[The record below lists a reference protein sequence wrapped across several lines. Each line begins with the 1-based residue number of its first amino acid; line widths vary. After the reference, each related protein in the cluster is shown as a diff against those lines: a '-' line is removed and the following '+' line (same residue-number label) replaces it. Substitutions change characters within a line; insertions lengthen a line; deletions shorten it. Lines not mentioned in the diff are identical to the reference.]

1 MVKLS
6 ELNIKSIRKE
16 GNWSTQDLYIS
27 GIETN
32 SSKIKGG
39 EIFFALEGVQN
50 HGAKFV
56 DDAIKKGASLIITDC
71 NGYQIV
77 KKNSKECQIPVL
89 ICDNVSEILTKM
101 CFKFFPSLP
110 SNLMAITGTN
120 GKTSVVN
127 FIQQLLELNDLSCL
141 TVGTLGVKGAINIST
156 NITTPAQVELYK
168 ILSNARELGT
178 DYACIEA
185 SSHAI
190 HQGRLAGLEFKSIF
204 FSNLSQDHLDYH
216 GDIESYFF
224 AKLSILDKVNKDVR
238 VFANIDDDFGKRFA
252 EISKKRGFGVETIG
266 FSENADL
273 VLKSF
278 RQSINSQ
285 LIEFNYL
292 GEKIKAQTSLIGSF
306 QAMNLGMAALACRE
320 FGLSL
325 NQVINDIS
333 KISPIPGRM
342 EFVGETISGARVYI
356 DFAHSPDSLEKLLNT
371 FKRETS
377 SKLIVVFGA
386 GGERDKE
393 KRKNMGLVASNLADK
408 IYVTDDNPRNEDPA
422 SIRREII
429 QYCPNAEEVS
439 DRAEAIFRAIEKSE
453 LGDTVIIAGKGHERS
468 QIVGNQNF
476 PFDDFEQASIA
487 IESIR
492 KIKV

>member
-32 SSKIKGG
+32 SSKIKRG

-56 DDAIKKGASLIITDC
+56 DDAIKKGASLIITDS
-71 NGYQIV
+71 NGYQIL
-77 KKNSKECQIPVL
+77 KKNSNESQIPVL

-204 FSNLSQDHLDYH
+204 FSNLSLDHLDYH

-224 AKLSILDKVNKDVR
+224 AKVSILDKLNKDVK

-285 LIEFNYL
+285 VIEFNYL

-393 KRKNMGLVASNLADK
+393 KRKNMGLVASDLADK
-408 IYVTDDNPRNEDPA
+408 IFVTDDNPRNEDPA

-453 LGDTVIIAGKGHERS
+453 LGDTVIITGKGHERS
-468 QIVGNQNF
+468 QIVGDQSF

-487 IESIR
+487 IESMR
-492 KIKV
+492 KIKI

>member
-1 MVKLS
+1 MIKLS

-16 GNWSTQDLYIS
+16 GNWSVQDLNIS

-39 EIFFALEGVQN
+39 ELFFALEGIQN
-50 HGAKFV
+50 HGAKFT
-56 DDAIKKGASLIITDC
+56 DDAIKRGASLIITDS
-71 NGYQIV
+71 NGYQII
-77 KKNSKECQIPVL
+77 KKNSKESQIPVL
-89 ICDNVSEILTKM
+89 ICENVGEILTKM
-101 CFKFFPSLP
+101 CFKFFPLLP

-127 FIQQLLELNDLSCL
+127 FIQQLLELKDLSCL
-141 TVGTLGVKGAINIST
+141 TVGTLGVKGAINLST
-156 NITTPAQVELYK
+156 NITTPTQVELYK

-190 HQGRLAGLEFKSIF
+190 HQGRLGGLEFKSLF
-204 FSNLSQDHLDYH
+204 FTNLSQDHLDYH
-216 GDIESYFF
+216 GDIENYFF
-224 AKLSILDKVNKDVR
+224 AKLSILDKLKKDVK

-252 EISKKRGFGVETIG
+252 EISKKRGFSVETIG
-266 FSENADL
+266 FSKDADL
-273 VLKSF
+273 ILKSF

-285 LIEFNYL
+285 FIEFNYM
-292 GEKIKAQTSLIGSF
+292 GEKIKTQTSLIGSF
-306 QAMNLGMAALACRE
+306 QALNLGMAALACRE
-320 FGLSL
+320 FGLSF
-325 NQVINDIS
+325 NQVINDIP
-333 KISPIPGRM
+333 KILPIPGRM

-371 FKRETS
+371 FSRETPG
-377 SKLIVVFGA
+377 KLIVVFGA

-393 KRKNMGLVASNLADK
+393 KRKKMGLVASDLADK

-468 QIVGNQNF
+468 QIVGNQKF
-476 PFDDFEQASIA
+476 PFDDYEQASVSIQ
-487 IESIR
+487 SIR
-492 KIKV
+492 KMKL

>member
-56 DDAIKKGASLIITDC
+56 DDAIKKGASLIITDS
-71 NGYQIV
+71 NGYQIL
-77 KKNSKECQIPVL
+77 KKNSNESQIPVL

-224 AKLSILDKVNKDVR
+224 AKVSILDKLNKDVK

-393 KRKNMGLVASNLADK
+393 KRKNMGLVASELADK
-408 IYVTDDNPRNEDPA
+408 IYITDDNPRNEDPA

-468 QIVGNQNF
+468 QIVGDQSF

-487 IESIR
+487 IESMR

>member
-1 MVKLS
+1 MIKLS

-16 GNWSTQDLYIS
+16 GNWSVRDRDIS

-39 EIFFALEGVQN
+39 EIFFALEGIQN
-50 HGAKFV
+50 HGAKFI
-56 DDAIKKGASLIITDC
+56 DDAIKRGASLIITDC
-71 NGYQIV
+71 DGYKIS
-77 KKNSKECQIPVL
+77 KKIISESQAPVL

-110 SNLMAITGTN
+110 SNLMTITGTN

-127 FIQQLLELNDLSCL
+127 FIQQLLEMNNLSCL

-156 NITTPAQVELYK
+156 NITTPTQVELFK

-190 HQGRLAGLEFKSIF
+190 HQGRLAGLEFKSLF

-224 AKLSILDKVNKDVR
+224 AKLSILDKLNKDVR
-238 VFANIDDDFGKRFA
+238 VFSNIDDDFGKRFA
-252 EISKKRGFGVETIG
+252 EISKKRGFSVETIG

-273 VLKSF
+273 ILKSF
-278 RQSINSQ
+278 RKSINSQ
-285 LIEFNYL
+285 VIEFNYM
-292 GEKIKAQTSLIGSF
+292 GEKIKSQTRLIGRF
-306 QAMNLGMAALACRE
+306 QVLNLGMAALACRE

-325 NQVINDIS
+325 NQVIKDIP
-333 KISPIPGRM
+333 KIVPIPGRM

-371 FKRETS
+371 FKKETLG
-377 SKLIVVFGA
+377 KLIVVFGA

-393 KRKNMGLVASNLADK
+393 KRKNMGSVASDLADK

-453 LGDTVIIAGKGHERS
+453 LGDIVIIAGKGHERS
-468 QIVGNQNF
+468 QIVGNQNY
-476 PFDDFEQASIA
+476 PFNDYEQASIA
-487 IESIR
+487 IESLR
-492 KIKV
+492 KTKV

>member
-1 MVKLS
+1 MIKLS

-16 GNWSTQDLYIS
+16 GNWSVQDPNIS

-39 EIFFALEGVQN
+39 EIFFALEGIQN

-56 DDAIKKGASLIITDC
+56 DDAIKRGASLIITDC
-71 NGYQIV
+71 NGYQII
-77 KKNSKECQIPVL
+77 KKNIKISQIPVL
-89 ICDNVSEILTKM
+89 ICDNTSEILTKM
-101 CFKFFPSLP
+101 CFRFFPSLP

-156 NITTPAQVELYK
+156 NITTPTQVELYK

-190 HQGRLAGLEFKSIF
+190 HQGRLGGLEFKSLF

-224 AKLSILDKVNKDVR
+224 AKVSILDKLSKDVR

-252 EISKKRGFGVETIG
+252 EISKKRGFSVETIG
-266 FSENADL
+266 FSKDADL
-273 VLKSF
+273 ILKSF

-285 LIEFNYL
+285 FIEFNYM
-292 GEKIKAQTSLIGSF
+292 GEKIKSHTSLIGRF
-306 QAMNLGMAALACRE
+306 QALNLGMAALACQE
-320 FGLSL
+320 FGLSFS
-325 NQVINDIS
+325 QVIKDIP
-333 KISPIPGRM
+333 KILPIPGRM

-371 FKRETS
+371 FKLETS

-393 KRKNMGLVASNLADK
+393 KRKKMGLVASDLADK

-468 QIVGNQNF
+468 QIIGNQNF
-476 PFDDFEQASIA
+476 PFDDYEQASIA

-492 KIKV
+492 KIKL

>member
-16 GNWSTQDLYIS
+16 GNWSAQDLYIS

-39 EIFFALEGVQN
+39 EIFFALEGIQK
-50 HGAKFV
+50 HGATFI
-56 DDAIKKGASLIITDC
+56 DDAIKRGASLIITNC
-71 NGYQIV
+71 NGYKIFE
-77 KKNSKECQIPVL
+77 KNSKESQIPVL

-141 TVGTLGVKGAINIST
+141 TIGTLGVKGPINIST
-156 NITTPAQVELYK
+156 NITTPTQVELFK
-168 ILSNARELGT
+168 ILSNAREIGT

-190 HQGRLAGLEFKSIF
+190 HQGRLAGLEFKSLF

-216 GDIESYFF
+216 GDIERYFF
-224 AKLSILDKVNKDVR
+224 AKLSILDKLNKDVR

-252 EISKKRGFGVETIG
+252 EISKKRGFSVETIG
-266 FSENADL
+266 FSENANL

-278 RQSINSQ
+278 RQSIKSQ
-285 LIEFNYL
+285 LIEFNYM
-292 GEKIKAQTSLIGSF
+292 GKKIKSQTSLIGSF

-320 FGLSL
+320 FGLSF
-325 NQVINDIS
+325 NQVIKDIP
-333 KISPIPGRM
+333 KILPIPGRM

-371 FKRETS
+371 FKLETS

-393 KRKNMGLVASNLADK
+393 KRKNMGLVASDLADK

-422 SIRREII
+422 LIRKEII

-468 QIVGNQNF
+468 QIIGNQNF

-487 IESIR
+487 IESMR
-492 KIKV
+492 KIIV

>member
-1 MVKLS
+1 MIKLS

-16 GNWSTQDLYIS
+16 GNWSVQDLNIS

-39 EIFFALEGVQN
+39 EIFFALEGIQN
-50 HGAKFV
+50 HGANFV
-56 DDAIKKGASLIITDC
+56 DDAIKRGASLIITDS
-71 NGYQIV
+71 NGYQII
-77 KKNSKECQIPVL
+77 KKNFKVSQIPVL
-89 ICDNVSEILTKM
+89 ICDNTSEILTKM
-101 CFKFFPSLP
+101 CFRFFPSLP

-156 NITTPAQVELYK
+156 NITTPTQVDLYK

-190 HQGRLAGLEFKSIF
+190 HQGRLGGLEFKSLF

-216 GDIESYFF
+216 GNIESYFF
-224 AKLSILDKVNKDVR
+224 AKLSILDKLKKDVR

-252 EISKKRGFGVETIG
+252 EISKKRGFSVETIG
-266 FSENADL
+266 FSKDADL
-273 VLKSF
+273 ILKSF

-285 LIEFNYL
+285 FIEFNYM
-292 GEKIKAQTSLIGSF
+292 GEKIKTQTSLIGSF
-306 QAMNLGMAALACRE
+306 QALNLGMAALACRE
-320 FGLSL
+320 FGLSF
-325 NQVINDIS
+325 NQVINDIP
-333 KISPIPGRM
+333 KILPIPGRM

-371 FKRETS
+371 FKLETS
-377 SKLIVVFGA
+377 SKLIIVFGA

-393 KRKNMGLVASNLADK
+393 KRKNMGIVASNLADK
-408 IYVTDDNPRNEDPA
+408 IYVTDDNPRNENPA
-422 SIRREII
+422 SIRKEII
-429 QYCPNAEEVS
+429 RYCPEAEEVS

-453 LGDTVIIAGKGHERS
+453 LGDIVIIAGKGHERS

-476 PFDDFEQASIA
+476 PFDDYEQASIA